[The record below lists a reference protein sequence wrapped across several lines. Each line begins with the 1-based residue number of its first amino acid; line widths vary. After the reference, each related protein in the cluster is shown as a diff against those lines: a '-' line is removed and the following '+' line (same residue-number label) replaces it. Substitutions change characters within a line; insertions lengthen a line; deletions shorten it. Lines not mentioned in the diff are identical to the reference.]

1 MAYYYVK
8 NGGTATGD
16 AGRYATQQTGSFATL
31 GAANYYGTIA
41 LAMAATTSPVDG
53 DFINPSDVHL
63 SSGTAHVTW
72 FGAAN
77 SGEFV
82 NVFTVSDLNIN
93 VSRRTGNYAEEVISS
108 GSSDF
113 LVGDNIRLSG
123 LKVGISDDIIFKK
136 NVILSDSIINS
147 FPTGGTGSD
156 IVTTGN
162 SVQFKFFNVDVEA
175 ANNNC
180 SILINRGN
188 YFEMIG
194 GSYLTT
200 DTGISNFLEFD
211 GAFQGNVVRISGV
224 DITGVSGTLC
234 ANVGASNNDAMI
246 DIVFDMCKLRTG
258 VSFTNETFKS
268 VGQRALFT
276 RCSDSS
282 AAAEYQYALCC
293 FGGGTDASG
302 GPGVEDDSAIFRN
315 EDEAFTES
323 NQKISYKIV
332 TNSDASL
339 GSPLWLDFPVLRYS
353 ELSAGATDTLRFYLT
368 SNTALTDKDVYI
380 EISYPD
386 GTNKQTPNFLTSAP
400 VTVGGTLDLM
410 AAGTTLTTDSTS
422 TWTGGLTNKYQIDL
436 NTSVDVGAD
445 CLPIVKVYI
454 TKPSI
459 TIQIASEFGLS

>member
-31 GAANYYGTIA
+31 GTANYYNDIITA
-41 LAMAATTSPVDG
+41 LAATTPPASG
-53 DFINPSDVHL
+53 DFVNPSDLHNYTIL
-63 SSGTAHVTW
+63 STPNYAGIPSNPFFVVAVDDANIDQARTSGNRFFEGSASSAVDVLINNMFISGGDIQAGDDMVVSGNNQVYDSSLQSAGPGDVIRVNADGTSIDMM
-72 FGAAN
+72 N
-77 SGEFV
+77 SELSLQSGMQLSNASELNFV
-82 NVFTVSDLNIN
+82 NVTPSMSVAGLINGTFGNGGGKVTWVSSDLTN
-93 VSRRTGNYAEEVISS
+93 VTGFI
-108 GSSDF
+108 
-113 LVGDNIRLSG
+113 
-123 LKVGISDDIIFKK
+123 
-136 NVILSDSIINS
+136 
-147 FPTGGTGSD
+147 
-156 IVTTGN
+156 
-162 SVQFKFFNVDVEA
+162 
-175 ANNNC
+175 
-180 SILINRGN
+180 
-188 YFEMIG
+188 
-194 GSYLTT
+194 
-200 DTGISNFLEFD
+200 
-211 GAFQGNVVRISGV
+211 FQGAGASQPVDDLIDVRFDLCKIA
-224 DITGVSGTLC
+224 TGV
-234 ANVGASNNDAMI
+234 A
-246 DIVFDMCKLRTG
+246 
-258 VSFTNETFKS
+258 FTSETFKS
-268 VGQRALFT
+268 YNQRALFT

-323 NQKISYKIV
+323 NQKISYKII

-368 SNTALTDKDVYI
+368 SDTALTDKDIYI
-380 EISYPD
+380 EVSYPD
-386 GTNKQTPNFLTSAP
+386 GTNKQTPNFISSAP
-400 VTVGGTLDLM
+400 TTVGGTLDLM
-410 AAGTTLTTDSTS
+410 ATGTTLTTDSTS